1 MYLKNIQ
8 NSIQDLFTFYVSLS
22 KAHVNIRAMISGV
35 PKMKTFRSATTLCI
49 PDPTFNDITRHRLC
63 LPQGSPVQREL
74 LTGNY
79 NDIPLL
85 MFYRRD
91 LGMGSILMLNKYSVI
106 IYYITNITLELFIYN
121 TCVCLQPVLG
131 LVLAVAFLLK
141 SGVGTTIPILG
152 TSVSPRYVFMML
164 QTKEHR

>member
-1 MYLKNIQ
+1 MYNVHVLKEYTKFYIG
-8 NSIQDLFTFYVSLS
+8 SVSYYVSLS
-22 KAHVNIRAMISGV
+22 QAHVNIGAMISGV

-85 MFYRRD
+85 MFYRRN
-91 LGMGSILMLNKYSVI
+91 LGDGEYFDVKRIQCHY
-106 IYYITNITLELFIYN
+106 
-121 TCVCLQPVLG
+121 
-131 LVLAVAFLLK
+131 LL
-141 SGVGTTIPILG
+141 
-152 TSVSPRYVFMML
+152 Y
-164 QTKEHR
+164 H